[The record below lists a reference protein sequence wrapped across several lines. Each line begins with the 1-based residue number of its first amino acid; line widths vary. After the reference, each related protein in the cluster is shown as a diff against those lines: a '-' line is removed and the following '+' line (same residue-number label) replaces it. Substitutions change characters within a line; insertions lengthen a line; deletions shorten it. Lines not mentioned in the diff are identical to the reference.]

1 VVTGGRT
8 PASAVSPGPA
18 ESDHDSALVTT
29 GVIGVGVL
37 AVAFSAPLITAIAAP
52 ALAVAFWRNA
62 FGAFAGAPFTLWSR
76 REELRALLGPE
87 RRAFY
92 LAVVAGLALA
102 LHFGLWIPSLR
113 LTSVTASTALA
124 TTTPLWTV
132 VMTRLMGDVV
142 PRGVV
147 LGVVVAITGVLVDT
161 GVDAAGSEQALQGDL
176 LALGGGAA
184 GAGYVVAGAEVR
196 RTVGTATYTLVAYST
211 CAVVLLAVCLASGT
225 SLSGYSART
234 WVELGLLTLTA
245 QLLGHSLLN
254 RALRSA
260 GATTV
265 ALSILLEVPGASL
278 VAWMWLGQV
287 PPVAV
292 IPGAALVL
300 AGIALVIRTQST
312 SRRAVAEAPSP

>member
-1 VVTGGRT
+1 M
-8 PASAVSPGPA
+8 
-18 ESDHDSALVTT
+18 TT
-29 GVIGVGVL
+29 AVIGVGVL

-62 FGAFAGAPFTLWSR
+62 FGALAGAPFTLWSR
-76 REELRALLGPE
+76 GEELRSLLGPD
-87 RRAFY
+87 RRTLC
-92 LAVVAGLALA
+92 LALVAGLALA

-124 TTTPLWTV
+124 TTTPVWTLIIS
-132 VMTRLMGDVV
+132 RLMGQVV

-147 LGVVVAITGVLVDT
+147 LGVVVAIVGVLVVT
-161 GVDAAGSEQALQGDL
+161 GVDASGSADALKGDL

-196 RTVGTATYTLVAYST
+196 RTVGTATYTLLAYTT
-211 CAVVLLAVCLASGT
+211 CAVVLLVVCLASGT

-234 WVELGLLTLTA
+234 WLELGLLTLTA

-278 VAWMWLGQV
+278 VAWVWLGQV

-300 AGIALVIRTQST
+300 AGIAVVIRTQST

>member
-1 VVTGGRT
+1 M
-8 PASAVSPGPA
+8 
-18 ESDHDSALVTT
+18 TT
-29 GVIGVGVL
+29 GIIGVGVL

-62 FGAFAGAPFTLWSR
+62 LGAAAGAPFTLVTR
-76 REELRALLGPE
+76 RKELAALFGPH
-87 RRAFY
+87 RRTLA
-92 LAVVAGLALA
+92 LAVLAGLALA

-113 LTSVTASTALA
+113 LTTVTASTSLVA
-124 TTTPLWTV
+124 TTPLWTV
-132 VMTRLMGDVV
+132 VITRLQGRAV

-147 LGVVVAITGVLVDT
+147 VGVVLALVGVLVVT
-161 GVDAAGSEQALQGDL
+161 GVDASGSAAALRGDL

-196 RTVGTATYTLVAYST
+196 RTVGTASYTLIAYST
-211 CAVVLLAVCLASGT
+211 CALVMLAACLLSGA

-234 WVELGLLTLTA
+234 WVELGLLTLSA

-265 ALSILLEVPGASL
+265 ALATLLEVPGASL
-278 VAWMWLGQV
+278 VAWVWLGQV
-287 PPVAV
+287 PPAAV
-292 IPGAALVL
+292 VPGAVLVL
-300 AGIALVIRTQST
+300 AGLAVVIRTQST
-312 SRRAVAEAPSP
+312 SRRAVVEAPTP

>member
-1 VVTGGRT
+1 M
-8 PASAVSPGPA
+8 
-18 ESDHDSALVTT
+18 TT

-62 FGAFAGAPFTLWSR
+62 FGAIAGAPFTLATR
-76 REELRALLGPE
+76 RDELRSLLGPQ
-87 RRAFY
+87 RRTLY

-132 VMTRLMGDVV
+132 VMTRLLGQHV

-147 LGVVVAITGVLVDT
+147 LGVVVAVTGVLVVT
-161 GVDAAGSEQALQGDL
+161 GVDASGSAQALQGDL

-196 RTVGTATYTLVAYST
+196 RTVGTATYTLVAYTT
-211 CAVVLLAVCLASGT
+211 CAVVLLAVCLVSGT

-234 WVELGLLTLTA
+234 WVELALLTLTA

-265 ALSILLEVPGASL
+265 ALAILLEVPGASL
-278 VAWMWLGQV
+278 VAWVWLGQV
-287 PPVAV
+287 PPLAV
-292 IPGAALVL
+292 VPGAALVL
-300 AGIALVIRTQST
+300 AGIAVVIRSQST
-312 SRRAVAEAPSP
+312 SRRAVAEAPAP

>member
-1 VVTGGRT
+1 VSRVPQP
-8 PASAVSPGPA
+8 PAAG
-18 ESDHDSALVTT
+18 DHDSALLTT

-62 FGAFAGAPFTLWSR
+62 LGALAGAPFTLVAR
-76 REELRALLGPE
+76 RQELAGLFGPQRRTLG
-87 RRAFY
+87 

-124 TTTPLWTV
+124 ATTPLWTV
-132 VMTRLMGDVV
+132 VLLRLLGLPVA
-142 PRGVV
+142 RGVV
-147 LGVVVAITGVLVDT
+147 VGVVVALAGVVVVT
-161 GVDAAGSEQALQGDL
+161 GVDAGGSADALRGDL
-176 LALGGGAA
+176 LALGGGVA
-184 GAGYVVAGAEVR
+184 GAGYVVAGARVR
-196 RTVGTATYTLVAYST
+196 RTVGTASYTLIAYTT
-211 CAVVLLAVCLASGT
+211 CSLVLLPVCLLSGS
-225 SLSGYSART
+225 SLGGYSART
-234 WVELGLLTLTA
+234 WIELALLTLSA

-265 ALSILLEVPGASL
+265 ALATLLEVPGASL
-278 VAWMWLGQV
+278 VAWLWLGQV

-292 IPGAALVL
+292 VPGAALVL
-300 AGIALVIRTQST
+300 AGLAVVIRSQSA
-312 SRRAVAEAPSP
+312 SRRALAESLAP

>member
-1 VVTGGRT
+1 M
-8 PASAVSPGPA
+8 
-18 ESDHDSALVTT
+18 TT

-62 FGAFAGAPFTLWSR
+62 LGAAAGAPFTLVTR
-76 REELRALLGPE
+76 RQELAALFGPH
-87 RRAFY
+87 RRTLA
-92 LAVVAGLALA
+92 LAVLAGLALA

-113 LTSVTASTALA
+113 LTTVTASTSLVA
-124 TTTPLWTV
+124 TTPLWTV
-132 VMTRLMGDVV
+132 VITRLQGRAV

-147 LGVVVAITGVLVDT
+147 VGVVLALVGVLVVT
-161 GVDAAGSEQALQGDL
+161 GVDASGSAAALRGDL

-196 RTVGTATYTLVAYST
+196 RTVGTASYTLIAYTT
-211 CAVVLLAVCLASGT
+211 CALVMLAACLLSGA

-234 WVELGLLTLTA
+234 WVELGLLTLSA

-265 ALSILLEVPGASL
+265 ALATLLEVPGASL
-278 VAWMWLGQV
+278 VAWVWLGQV
-287 PPVAV
+287 PPAAV
-292 IPGAALVL
+292 VPGAVLVL
-300 AGIALVIRTQST
+300 AGLAVVIRTQST
-312 SRRAVAEAPSP
+312 SRRAVVEAPTP

>member
-1 VVTGGRT
+1 VSDGRT
-8 PASAVSPGPA
+8 SASGAPHGA
-18 ESDHDSALVTT
+18 ARRDDDSALVTT

-62 FGAFAGAPFTLWSR
+62 LGAAAGAPFTLVTR
-76 REELRALLGPE
+76 RQELAALFGPH
-87 RRAFY
+87 RRTLA
-92 LAVVAGLALA
+92 LAVLAGLALA

-113 LTSVTASTALA
+113 LTTVTASTSLVA
-124 TTTPLWTV
+124 TTPLWTV
-132 VMTRLMGDVV
+132 VITRLQGRAV

-147 LGVVVAITGVLVDT
+147 VGVVLALVGVLVVT
-161 GVDAAGSEQALQGDL
+161 GVDASGSAAALRGDL

-196 RTVGTATYTLVAYST
+196 RTVGTASYTLIAYST
-211 CAVVLLAVCLASGT
+211 CALVMLAACLLSGA

-234 WVELGLLTLTA
+234 WVELGLLTLSA

-265 ALSILLEVPGASL
+265 ALATLLEVPGASL
-278 VAWMWLGQV
+278 VAWVWLGQV
-287 PPVAV
+287 PPAAV
-292 IPGAALVL
+292 VPGAVLVL
-300 AGIALVIRTQST
+300 AGLAVVIRTQST
-312 SRRAVAEAPSP
+312 SRRAVVEAPTP

>member
-1 VVTGGRT
+1 MSDAWT
-8 PASAVSPGPA
+8 SAARVPRGA
-18 ESDHDSALVTT
+18 AGSDHDSPLVTT

-62 FGAFAGAPFTLWSR
+62 FGALAGAPFTVWSR
-76 REELRALLGPE
+76 REELRSLLGPQ
-87 RRAFY
+87 RRTLY
-92 LAVVAGLALA
+92 LAVVAGVALS

-132 VMTRLMGDVV
+132 VITRLMGHVV

-147 LGVVVAITGVLVDT
+147 LGVVIAITGVLVVT
-161 GVDAAGSEQALQGDL
+161 GVDASGSTQALQGDL

-196 RTVGTATYTLVAYST
+196 RTVGTATYTLVAYTT
-211 CAVVLLAVCLASGT
+211 CAVVLLLVCVASGA

-234 WVELGLLTLTA
+234 WVELGLLTATA
-245 QLLGHSLLN
+245 QLLGHTLLN

-278 VAWMWLGQV
+278 VAWVWLGQV

-292 IPGAALVL
+292 VPGAALVL
-300 AGIALVIRTQST
+300 AGIAVVLRTQST

>member
-1 VVTGGRT
+1 M
-8 PASAVSPGPA
+8 PGPA
-18 ESDHDSALVTT
+18 WHPRLVTESVHDHDSPLVTS
-29 GVIGVGVL
+29 GIIGVGVL

-62 FGAFAGAPFTLWSR
+62 IGALVGAPFTLATR
-76 REELRALLGPE
+76 RAELRSLLGPD
-87 RRAFY
+87 RRTLR
-92 LAVVAGLALA
+92 LAVVAGLALS

-132 VMTRLMGDVV
+132 VLTRLMGQVV

-147 LGVVVAITGVLVDT
+147 LGVVVALTGVLLVT
-161 GVDAAGSEQALQGDL
+161 GVDASGSARALHGDL
-176 LALGGGAA
+176 LALAGGMA

-196 RTVGTATYTLVAYST
+196 RTVGTATYTLVAYGT
-211 CAVVLLAVCLASGT
+211 CAVVLLAVCLGT
-225 SLSGYSART
+225 GTTLGGYSAHT
-234 WVELGLLTLTA
+234 WVQLGLLTLTA

-265 ALSILLEVPGASL
+265 ALCILLEVPGASL
-278 VAWMWLGQV
+278 VAWVWLRQV

-292 IPGAALVL
+292 VPGAALVL
-300 AGIALVIRTQST
+300 AGIALVIRTQT
-312 SRRAVAEAPSP
+312 AFRRAVAETPSP

>member
-1 VVTGGRT
+1 MSEVRTTKGQVPYGRD
-8 PASAVSPGPA
+8 A
-18 ESDHDSALVTT
+18 SDHDSALVTT

-62 FGAFAGAPFTLWSR
+62 LGALAGAPFTVI
-76 REELRALLGPE
+76 A
-87 RRAFY
+87 RRAELAGLLRTHRRTLG
-92 LAVVAGLALA
+92 LAVLAGLALA
-102 LHFGLWIPSLR
+102 LHFGVWIPSLR
-113 LTSVTASTALA
+113 LTTVTSSTALVA
-124 TTTPLWTV
+124 TTPLWTV
-132 VMTRLMGDVV
+132 LITRLQGRAV

-147 LGVVVAITGVLVDT
+147 LGVVVALMGVLVVT
-161 GVDAAGSEQALQGDL
+161 GVDAGGSGDALRGDL
-176 LALGGGAA
+176 LALAGGAA

-196 RTVGTATYTLVAYST
+196 RTVGTASYTLVAYTT
-211 CAVVLLAVCLASGT
+211 CAAVMLPLCLLTGAELT
-225 SLSGYSART
+225 GYSTRT

-265 ALSILLEVPGASL
+265 ALATLLEVPGASL
-278 VAWMWLGQV
+278 VAWVWLGQV

-292 IPGAALVL
+292 VPGAALVL
-300 AGIALVIRTQST
+300 LGLAVVIRTQST
-312 SRRAVAEAPSP
+312 LRRAVAEAPSP